1 MIQNHNFAIPNPTIP
16 NQDILG
22 PFLGHFHPFLGQKYQ
37 KVNGFDLKTHIPL
50 TDCPEL
56 KNIGLTLWVIRKT
69 SFWFSRHVAIQTLDV
84 MKHLSLHSL
93 HLIGD
98 KGTEGSR
105 YLGFVFFPDRRG
117 DHLVDK
123 GSSVGHLEEGRRI
136 SPGFLIK
143 NFGAV
148 QESRF

>member
-1 MIQNHNFAIPNPTIP
+1 MSG
-16 NQDILG
+16 G
-22 PFLGHFHPFLGQKYQ
+22 PLRWGAVRAGSSVMQ
-37 KVNGFDLKTHIPL
+37 ISI
-50 TDCPEL
+50 E
-56 KNIGLTLWVIRKT
+56 
-69 SFWFSRHVAIQTLDV
+69 SEEAIQTLDV

-105 YLGFVFFPDRRG
+105 YWGFVFFPDRRG

>member
-1 MIQNHNFAIPNPTIP
+1 MQMS
-16 NQDILG
+16 
-22 PFLGHFHPFLGQKYQ
+22 K
-37 KVNGFDLKTHIPL
+37 
-50 TDCPEL
+50 E
-56 KNIGLTLWVIRKT
+56 
-69 SFWFSRHVAIQTLDV
+69 SEEAIQTLDV

-105 YLGFVFFPDRRG
+105 YWGFVVFPDRRG

-123 GSSVGHLEEGRRI
+123 GSVGHFEEGRRI

-148 QESRF
+148 QKSRF